1 MDASTNALLPVAARV
16 EAAIQKYVLVREVMD
31 GDVWKKGFQKKY
43 VSHNYTVSC
52 CCYILPR

>member
-31 GDVWKKGFQKKY
+31 GDVWKKGF
-43 VSHNYTVSC
+43 
-52 CCYILPR
+52 